1 MRMQRSTFALLI
13 GSALCGATLLTSGT
27 ADAAPAVAPT
37 SQEKERL
44 LKDRDLGPLAK
55 KLGAWFADA
64 EAGEDTLESE
74 QDFRDALTKVNE
86 KRLRG
91 GDLLSSPSD
100 LGMTV
105 FLANNYSRKAPK
117 RVNGKVTMQ
126 SEKFGD
132 FDIEYAIW
140 TPTKYKG
147 KEPVTLILSIP
158 EEGKNPQEHIQQ
170 TWIDGG
176 FKETVVIASP
186 KMPGDS
192 KTWTEAEGRRAILLT
207 LRFVTKTWAVDANRV
222 FIGGRGRGGEAA
234 LAMAHSSPDRFAGAF
249 AWASDAGEGLE
260 PENLRHTPVLISGG
274 GGRAT
279 AFADRAKAAGLEE
292 VIVLDPDAAEAEF
305 IAWIGEKTRANY
317 PSKITVVPQGK
328 YPYRSHWIQ
337 FAPVS
342 DTEGVRVDAEVDRE
356 TNTIT
361 LTSSGIR
368 EVSVFFCDDLVDMSK
383 PVTVIANGA
392 TSKNTFPRSVNTF
405 LKFLAQ
411 GKNDAGRTFV
421 ATKQFHLP
429 AVARAESDDS
439 GAPK

>member
-13 GSALCGATLLTSGT
+13 GSALCGATLLTSGM

-55 KLGAWFADA
+55 KLGAWFEDA

-279 AFADRAKAAGLEE
+279 AFADRAKAAGLDE

-317 PSKITVVPQGK
+317 PSRITVVPQGN

-342 DTEGVRVDAEVDRE
+342 DTEGVRVDAELDRE

-392 TSKNTFPRSVNTF
+392 TSKNVFPRSVNTF

-411 GKNDAGRTFV
+411 GKNDAGRSFV